1 MVKCEYTFNEL
12 RMKLTFHGG
21 AGQVTGSNYLL
32 EFADTSL
39 PGGVRKILIDC
50 GLHQGSNFC
59 EKHNYDPFPF
69 NPKEISEVFVTHAHI
84 DHTGRLPK
92 LVRQGFLGAVYSTSP
107 TRDFAELLL
116 LDSGHI
122 LKQEA
127 EREQLPVIYDDQ
139 DVADLMKQWKGVSY
153 HKEIK
158 LGAHGTGATVTLFSA
173 GHILGSASILVEAEG
188 KRILFSG
195 DLGNSPSPLI
205 GPAET
210 PARVDF
216 CVMEGTYGNRI
227 HEDLKERKHK
237 LQNAIT
243 ETMKN
248 RGTLVIPVFAL
259 ERTQILL
266 LEIKDMIEKK
276 LIPKVP
282 IFLDSPLA
290 IQLTTVYNRYREFF
304 KPDILSRFTSREAIF
319 DFPGLRM
326 TPTTEDSKSIN
337 AAGAPKIVIAGSGMS
352 QGGRILHHEKRYL
365 PDPRSALL
373 IFGYQSQGSLGRR
386 ILDGAQVVRI
396 MGEDVPV
403 RARIKAIGAYS
414 AHADQRQLLEWLMQ
428 FKGSVKKVFMV
439 HAEPDAALA
448 LKAKIADQVGVETM
462 APSEH
467 QAVEL

>member
-1 MVKCEYTFNEL
+1 
-12 RMKLTFHGG
+12 MKLTFHGG

-59 EKHNYDPFPF
+59 ERHNYDPFPF
-69 NPKEISEVFVTHAHI
+69 DAKQISDVFVTHAHI

-92 LVRQGFLGAVYSTSP
+92 LVRSGFLGTVHSTPP

-116 LDSGHI
+116 LDSGNI

-127 EREQLPVIYDDQ
+127 ERDQMPVIYDDE
-139 DVADLMKQWKGVSY
+139 DVAALMKQWKGVSY

-158 LGAHGTGATVTLFSA
+158 LGPYGTGATVTLFSA
-173 GHILGSASILVEAEG
+173 GHILGSASVLVEAEG
-188 KRILFSG
+188 RRILFSG

-205 GPAET
+205 GPAEVPDRIDT
-210 PARVDF
+210 
-216 CVMEGTYGNRI
+216 CVMEATYGNRI
-227 HEDLKERKHK
+227 HEDISERKHK

-248 RGTLVIPVFAL
+248 RGTLIIPVFAL

-266 LEIKDMIEKK
+266 LEIKDMVEKK
-276 LIPKVP
+276 KIPRVP

-290 IQLTTVYNRYREFF
+290 IQLTTVYNRYREYF
-304 KPDILSRFTSREAIF
+304 KQDVLSRFTSREAIF

-365 PDPRSALL
+365 PEAQSALL
-373 IFGYQSQGSLGRR
+373 IFGYQTQGSLGRR
-386 ILDGAQVVRI
+386 ILDGATSVRI
-396 MGEDVPV
+396 MGEEVPV
-403 RARIKAIGAYS
+403 RAHIKAIGAYS
-414 AHADQRQLLEWLMQ
+414 AHADQRQLLEWLAP
-428 FKGSVKKVFMV
+428 FKGSVKKIFLS
-439 HAEPDAALA
+439 HAEPDAAA
-448 LKAKIADQVGVETM
+448 VMSQKIREQFGIEAV
-462 APSEH
+462 APAEH
-467 QAVEL
+467 DSFVL

>member
-1 MVKCEYTFNEL
+1 MSGLSLSRLLT
-12 RMKLTFHGG
+12 MKLTFHGG

-39 PGGVRKILIDC
+39 PGGTRKILIDC

-59 EKHNYDPFPF
+59 ERHNYDPFPF
-69 NPKEISEVFVTHAHI
+69 DPKQISEVFVTHAHI

-92 LVRQGFLGAVYSTSP
+92 LVRQGFLGEVYSTPP
-107 TRDFAELLL
+107 TKDFAELLL

-127 EREQLPVIYDDQ
+127 ERDQLKPIYEDD
-139 DVADLMKQWKGVSY
+139 DVAALMKQWRGVPY

-158 LGAHGTGATVTLFSA
+158 LGPYGTGATVTLFSA
-173 GHILGSASILVEAEG
+173 GHILGSSSILIEAEG

-205 GPAET
+205 GPAEV
-210 PARVDF
+210 PDRIDY
-216 CVMEGTYGNRI
+216 CVMEATYGGRI
-227 HEDLKERKHK
+227 HEDISERKHK

-248 RGTLVIPVFAL
+248 KGTLVIPVFAL

-276 LIPKVP
+276 KIPRVP

-290 IQLTTVYNRYREFF
+290 IQLTTVYNRYREYF
-304 KPDILSRFTSREAIF
+304 KSEVLSRFTSREAIF

-326 TPTTEDSKSIN
+326 TPTTEDSKAIN
-337 AAGAPKIVIAGSGMS
+337 GAGAPKIVIAGSGMS

-386 ILDGAQVVRI
+386 ILDGASLVRI
-396 MGEDVPV
+396 MGEDIPV
-403 RARIKAIGAYS
+403 RAQIKAIGAYS
-414 AHADQRQLLEWLMQ
+414 AHADQRQLLEWLLL
-428 FKGSVKKVFMV
+428 FKGSVKKVFLT
-439 HAEPDAALA
+439 HAEPDSALA
-448 LKAKIADQVGVETM
+448 MTAKIKDQMGIEGV
-462 APSEH
+462 APKEH
-467 QAVEL
+467 DLVEL

>member
-1 MVKCEYTFNEL
+1 M
-12 RMKLTFHGG
+12 RLTFLGG

-39 PGGVRKILIDC
+39 PGGTRRILIDC
-50 GLHQGSNFC
+50 GLHQGSHFC
-59 EKHNYDPFPF
+59 EKHNYEPFSFDP
-69 NPKEISEVFVTHAHI
+69 KSISEVFVTHAHI

-92 LVRQGFLGAVYSTSP
+92 LVRNGFLGAVYSTPP

-127 EREQLPVIYDDQ
+127 EREQLPPIYDDS
-139 DVADLMKQWKGVSY
+139 DVAGLMSQWEGVPY

-158 LGAHGTGATVTLFSA
+158 LGPFGTGAIVTLFSA
-173 GHILGSASILVEAEG
+173 GHILGSSSVLIEAEG

-205 GPAET
+205 GPAEA
-210 PARVDF
+210 PERVDY
-216 CVMEGTYGNRI
+216 CVMEATYGDRF
-227 HEDLKERKHK
+227 HEDLTERKHL
-237 LQNAIT
+237 LQNVIT
-243 ETMKN
+243 ETMHNK
-248 RGTLVIPVFAL
+248 GTLVIPVFAL
-259 ERTQILL
+259 ERTQVLL

-276 LIPKVP
+276 KIPRVP

-290 IQLTTVYNRYREFF
+290 IQLTTVYNRYREYF
-304 KPDILSRFTSREAIF
+304 KQDVLSRFTSREAIF

-337 AAGAPKIVIAGSGMS
+337 TSAGPKIVIAGSGMS

-365 PDPRSALL
+365 PDSRSTLL
-373 IFGYQSQGSLGRR
+373 IFGYQAVGSLGRR
-386 ILDGAQVVRI
+386 ILDGASTVRI

-403 RARIKAIGAYS
+403 HAHIKAIGAYS
-414 AHADQRQLLEWLMQ
+414 AHADQRQLLEWLAQ
-428 FKGSVKKVFMV
+428 FKGSVKKVFLV
-439 HAEPDAALA
+439 HAEPDSAKAMH
-448 LKAKIADQVGVETM
+448 AKIADQFGLNAI
-462 APSEH
+462 APAEKDS
-467 QAVEL
+467 VEL